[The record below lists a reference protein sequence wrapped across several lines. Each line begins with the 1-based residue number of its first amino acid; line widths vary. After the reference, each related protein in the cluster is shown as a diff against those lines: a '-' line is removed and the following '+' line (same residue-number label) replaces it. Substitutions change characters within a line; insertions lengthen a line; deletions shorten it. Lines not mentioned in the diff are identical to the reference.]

1 MNEPIAKLSIYDT
14 EAHITVNIIYLI
26 YSSKNF
32 QGHLCRCFAA
42 QLKSVSSNTAIN
54 FVPKLFA
61 KLYQ

>member
-14 EAHITVNIIYLI
+14 EAHIVVNIII

-42 QLKSVSSNTAIN
+42 QLKSVSSNTNN

>member
-42 QLKSVSSNTAIN
+42 QLKSVSSNTNN

-61 KLYQ
+61 KLAQ